1 MAGDGEDG
9 SAAGVAAVQRRRG
22 APVVFGHSGG
32 VLKHEGEEKKVRG
45 MATWPEGLRR
55 RRSLERG
62 KDSGGNDNPGGGSSA
77 LVAGLDEKHGGCE
90 GGASRSGERRGRE
103 EKVVGGGERSLLK
116 GGDEVS
122 RGGVVRV
129 PCGSGEDEG
138 GHLARRTE
146 EVGAGGRAARQ
157 GWARAGEGSK

>member
-9 SAAGVAAVQRRRG
+9 SAADVAAVQRRRG
-22 APVVFGHSGG
+22 APVVVGHSGG

-90 GGASRSGERRGRE
+90 GGASRSGEQRG
-103 EKVVGGGERSLLK
+103 
-116 GGDEVS
+116 
-122 RGGVVRV
+122 
-129 PCGSGEDEG
+129 
-138 GHLARRTE
+138 
-146 EVGAGGRAARQ
+146 
-157 GWARAGEGSK
+157 